1 MRLGFMWKSL
11 FFAGIFGFALLG
23 ESCHS
28 QCKKMSKTNAKLIS
42 GKETFG
48 LKNKKFKKQN
58 RKSR

>member
-1 MRLGFMWKSL
+1 MWKSL
-11 FFAGIFGFALLG
+11 FFAGVFGLALLG

-58 RKSR
+58 RRGA

>member
-1 MRLGFMWKSL
+1 MVRTL
-11 FFAGIFGFALLG
+11 FLAGIFSFALLG

-58 RKSR
+58 RRGA